1 MVKRQQVEEFV
12 KRLIFPISQA
22 AVSVSDQSSS
32 YTNYF
37 SKFYLRG
44 SLGDCSIQVNDN
56 TNWDSVKSD
65 RNRLL
70 EADITVI
77 DGKQIREFN
86 NRPLNKG
93 RQLYTVMLNRGSNVY
108 PLRWF
113 LRHNYIVEL
122 PPGVF
127 NNNINLTQLTSRGRL
142 RQISKTGKN
151 LRNCYN

>member
-56 TNWDSVKSD
+56 TNWDPVKSN

-86 NRPLNKG
+86 NRPLNTG
-93 RQLYTVMLNRGSNVY
+93 RQLYTVLLIRGSTIY
-108 PLRWF
+108 PLCRF
-113 LRHNYIVEL
+113 LHDNHIAEL
-122 PPGVF
+122 PLRVF
-127 NNNINLTQLTSRGRL
+127 NNIINLTQL
-142 RQISKTGKN
+142 
-151 LRNCYN
+151 

>member
-12 KRLIFPISQA
+12 RRLIFPISQA
-22 AVSVSDQSSS
+22 AVAVSEESSS
-32 YTNYF
+32 YINYF

-77 DGKQIREFN
+77 EGKQIREFN
-86 NRPLNKG
+86 TLNTG
-93 RQLYTVMLNRGSNVY
+93 R
-108 PLRWF
+108 
-113 LRHNYIVEL
+113 
-122 PPGVF
+122 
-127 NNNINLTQLTSRGRL
+127 
-142 RQISKTGKN
+142 
-151 LRNCYN
+151 